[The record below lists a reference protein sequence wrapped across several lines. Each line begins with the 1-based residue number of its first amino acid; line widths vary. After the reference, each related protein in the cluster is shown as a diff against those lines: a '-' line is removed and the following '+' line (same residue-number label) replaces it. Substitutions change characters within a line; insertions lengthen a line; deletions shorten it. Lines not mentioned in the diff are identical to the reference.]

1 VTEPGVFDVHAYYPR
16 GHRALSHSI
25 APGYCIAQGGLAEA
39 LPVVGL
45 SMMAVEPDDE
55 TAACLAAADPV
66 IAARHGR
73 AAERYANLLGRSRGL
88 VMMAS
93 QLLSL
98 VNLPAADSPEP
109 TAFYRSLLARSEDDP
124 PSMPAGLAA
133 DLAESELGLPLHEV
147 FINFDPHPIA
157 AASIGQVH
165 AATLLDGRDVAV
177 KIQYP
182 GVASAIRTDLFD
194 SERLA
199 SFVRLGCEMTC
210 VQRDIAA
217 IAGELSAR
225 IVEELDYQVEAANQE
240 AFASAYRGHPQI
252 RIPETVPEL
261 CTSRMLTMELSDG
274 YCWERAK
281 TAPKHLRDRWG
292 EAIYRFAA
300 GSLTRLGLLN
310 ADPSPRNYLFHG
322 DGSVTFLDFGCV
334 RRYSAPQVGTIQALM
349 RAIVDGNASQ
359 LLEVLIR
366 AGYVNQ
372 SNPPRAADLRDW
384 FRAAHAPVVSDKPYT
399 YTPDF
404 AAMLRGRELAR
415 SGRYA
420 HVIDKLNIPA
430 DFLAMVRVNVGI
442 TSVLAG
448 LGATGDW
455 AKMHREYCR
464 AGYLPDCSPDYS
476 DSRDSLDSR
485 ESRDSWDSRGSL
497 DL

>member
-25 APGYCIAQGGLAEA
+25 APGYCLAQGTLAEA

-45 SMMAVEPDDE
+45 AMLAADQDDE
-55 TAACLAAADPV
+55 AAGYLAGADPV
-66 IAARHGR
+66 IAARHVR
-73 AAERYANLLGRSRGL
+73 AAERYADLLGRSRGL

-93 QLLSL
+93 QMLSL
-98 VNLPAADSPEP
+98 ENSPWAGSPEP
-109 TAFYRSLLARSEDDP
+109 AASYRSLPSRGDDDT

-133 DLAESELGLPLHEV
+133 DLVESELGLPLHEV
-147 FINFDPHPIA
+147 FANFDPHPIA

-165 AATLLDGRDVAV
+165 AATLHDGRDVAV

-182 GVASAIRTDLFD
+182 GVAVAIRTDLFD

-210 VQRDIAA
+210 VQRDVAA
-217 IAGELSAR
+217 ISGELSAR

-240 AFASAYRGHPQI
+240 AFASAYRGNPQI

-281 TAPKHLRDRWG
+281 TAPKYLRDRWG
-292 EAIYRFAA
+292 EVIYRFAV

-310 ADPSPRNYLFHG
+310 ADPSPRNYLFHA
-322 DGSVTFLDFGCV
+322 DGGVTFLDFGCV
-334 RRYSAPQVGTIQALM
+334 RRYTARQVGTIQALM
-349 RAIVDGNASQ
+349 RAIVAGNASQ
-359 LLEVLIR
+359 LLEVLTQ

-372 SNPPRAADLRDW
+372 SNPPRPADLLAW
-384 FRAAHAPVVSDKPYT
+384 FRAAHAPVVSAQPYT
-399 YTPDF
+399 YKPAF
-404 AAMLRGRELAR
+404 AAMLRGPELAR

-420 HVIDKLNIPA
+420 HVIDRLSIPA
-430 DFLAMVRVNVGI
+430 DFLAVVRVNLGI

-448 LGATGDW
+448 LGATGNW
-455 AKMHREYCR
+455 ATMHREYCR
-464 AGYLPDCSPDYS
+464 AGYVPDCSPHYC
-476 DSRDSLDSR
+476 DSRDSGDFL
-485 ESRDSWDSRGSL
+485 DSWDSRGSL